1 MCKKY
6 LILLLSLL
14 MVVAIFCGGLFI
26 KREMN
31 NRDSYKQAIEYLA
44 DGDYENA
51 YKNFDELRG
60 YKNSDQLAQEAIYK
74 NGISK
79 MNIEEYE
86 LALELFQTI
95 PEYTRKTEDQLYMT
109 KQIGRK
115 SICPRMNGGEL

>member
-79 MNIEEYE
+79 
-86 LALELFQTI
+86 
-95 PEYTRKTEDQLYMT
+95 
-109 KQIGRK
+109 
-115 SICPRMNGGEL
+115 